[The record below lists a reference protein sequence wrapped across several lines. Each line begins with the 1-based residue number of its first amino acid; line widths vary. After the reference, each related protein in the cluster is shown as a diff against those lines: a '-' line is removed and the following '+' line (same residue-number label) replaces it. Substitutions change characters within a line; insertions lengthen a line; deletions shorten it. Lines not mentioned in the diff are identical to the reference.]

1 MAGDRSVNDARAD
14 EPVEA
19 EVVEAEVVEA
29 DEPDE
34 EPVEAES
41 IWTVRDEAE
50 PLEAEPVDADEPEP
64 DPLRGVTVIDQPS
77 SRVHRVT
84 DLLAAAGTLIGIVLV
99 ILLGA
104 YGHGTT
110 QGFAEDVE
118 GIARLLQRLL
128 VFPVNIFSGIVT
140 LVVPSAVIIDLAAR
154 REPRRIL
161 EVLGAAVLAFIV
173 TVIAAFTTLEWG
185 SDELIASLSVRGSEG
200 AMVVQLPAYL
210 AAVAAMLT
218 AAGLRTTRRVLSVSW
233 TLLWIAA
240 AVAFVSG
247 IVTLPAVI
255 TVVLIGRTSGLV
267 LRWML
272 GSTADRA
279 YGAALV
285 DGIRRAGFE
294 PRRVVRADT
303 HDGYDPGDIDA
314 VSAALGRTRSGRVY
328 DVTTVEGHRLITIAL
343 DGDRHAAGF
352 LTKWW
357 STIRFRGIDARAE
370 VSLRHSAES
379 TALASHASRTA
390 GVRTA
395 RVLGMSQSRDTM
407 ITVYQRPL
415 ATRALSDIPADEV
428 SDELLDAV
436 WTEVARAGEAGI
448 AHRTLSADTVL
459 VGEDDATGQPVVWLT
474 TWEMGE
480 VASSTLSRRLDAV
493 QVMAATAAIVGS
505 DRAVDAA
512 FRALG
517 EDVVEQIAPL
527 LQAIVLPRTTRQA
540 VKKGK
545 LLPQM
550 RARIVQR
557 LPDAEIEQQNI
568 VRFGWRT
575 VMFIAVGIVAAS
587 IVIGFFNAQDVLTA
601 LQEANLWWLLAAA
614 VWSSFT
620 FVGAALAMIAF
631 SPIRLPWMRVLL
643 VQVAAAYIALA
654 VPAGIGPAAL
664 NLRLLTRRRVPSPL
678 AVATVALV
686 QVSAIVVTVGGLLI
700 LGLVGGSEGTLA
712 ALPSGT
718 VLLGVG
724 IVVAV
729 VVAAM
734 LVPRIRRWALAK
746 IMPPLRQTWP
756 RLAQVLGQPLRL
768 LLGLTGN
775 FVQTIA
781 YVGAFYCTLEAFGQ
795 QLAIID
801 VAVLFFLSNAVGAVV
816 PTPGGMGAVEVA
828 LITGLTTS
836 AGLSLPLA
844 TSVVILYRFITYWA
858 RIPLG
863 YIAMQYLQ
871 RKGEI

>member
-1 MAGDRSVNDARAD
+1 MARDRSTQETPAD
-14 EPVEA
+14 DPIV
-19 EVVEAEVVEA
+19 A
-29 DEPDE
+29 DPI
-34 EPVEAES
+34 V
-41 IWTVRDEAE
+41 AE
-50 PLEAEPVDADEPEP
+50 PLDGDATGGLGAEPLVEDAEPEEP

-77 SRVHRVT
+77 MRVHRVT
-84 DLLAAAGTLIGIVLV
+84 DLIAAIGTVVGVVLV
-99 ILLGA
+99 LLLGA
-104 YGHGTT
+104 YGHATT
-110 QGFAEDVE
+110 EGFAEDVE
-118 GIARLLQRLL
+118 GIAAVLQRLL
-128 VFPVNIFSGIVT
+128 VAPVNIFSGIVT
-140 LVVPSAVIIDLAAR
+140 LIVPAAVIIDLASR

-185 SDELIASLSVRGSEG
+185 ADELIASLSVRGSDGE
-200 AMVVQLPAYL
+200 MIVQLPAYL

-233 TLLWIAA
+233 TLLWVAS

-247 IVTLPAVI
+247 IVTLPAVVA
-255 TVVLIGRTSGLV
+255 VVLIGRSSGLF
-267 LRWML
+267 LRWLL

-285 DGIRRAGFE
+285 EGIRRAGFD
-294 PRRVVRADT
+294 PRRVVRSDT
-303 HDGYDPGDIDA
+303 HDGYEPEGIDE

-352 LTKWW
+352 LTKLWN
-357 STIRFRGIDARAE
+357 TMRFRGIDARAE

-395 RVLGMSQSRDTM
+395 RVLGMSQARDTM

-415 ATRALSDIPADEV
+415 ATRALSDIPDDEV
-428 SDELLDAV
+428 TDSLLDAV
-436 WTEVARAGEAGI
+436 WAEVRKANEAGI
-448 AHRTLSADTVL
+448 SHRSLSADTIL
-459 VGEDDATGQPVVWLT
+459 VGEEDSTGEPVVWIT

-480 VASSTLSRRLDAV
+480 VAAPALSRRLDAV
-493 QVMAATAAIVGS
+493 QVMGATAAIVGS
-505 DRAVDAA
+505 DRAVEAA

-527 LQAIVLPRTTRQA
+527 LQTIVLPRETRQA
-540 VKKGK
+540 VKKEK
-545 LLPQM
+545 LLPKM
-550 RARIVQR
+550 RSSIVQR

-575 VMFIAVGIVAAS
+575 VLTIAAAVIAVA
-587 IVIGFFNAQDVLTA
+587 VIIAGFNTQDVITA
-601 LQEANLWWLLAAA
+601 VQEANPWWLLAAL
-614 VWSSFT
+614 VWAMFT

-631 SPIRLPWMRVLL
+631 SPIKLPWTRVLL

-664 NLRLLTRRRVPSPL
+664 NLRLLTKRRVAGPL

-686 QVSAIVVTVGGLLI
+686 QVSAIVVTVGGLLV
-700 LGLVGGSEGTLA
+700 LTLVTGSEGTLA

-718 VLLGVG
+718 VLLGIG

-734 LVPRIRRWALAK
+734 LVPKIRRWALAK

-756 RLAQVLGQPLRL
+756 RLVQVLGQPLRL
-768 LLGLTGN
+768 LLGLSGN

-781 YVGAFYCTLEAFGQ
+781 YVGAFYCTLQAFGQ
-795 QLAIID
+795 ELAIID

-816 PTPGGMGAVEVA
+816 PTPGGLGAVEFA

-836 AGLSLPLA
+836 AGLSVGVA
-844 TSVVILYRFITYWA
+844 TSVVIVYRLITYWA

-863 YIAMQYLQ
+863 YVAMQWLQ
-871 RKGEI
+871 RKGEL